1 MNTYNHHRIIDK
13 LAQEV
18 NVDKDVLI
26 KASDY
31 TDDFLGE
38 GANTIAGI
46 LHNLADGFSVSKLLS
61 ALKSWKNFNQ
71 KRYFYYHFYYDIECE
86 NDTIV
91 LKRENSIPIEDE
103 AKIERYKQS
112 ITRCEYDPEEFSVKP
127 GDYDYMA
134 LVSELTDSPVNYKKF
149 FNTINDREDVRKKYF
164 EKYVKNCG
172 FKDKLLAKKADS
184 SNQSDCVAFLH
195 AMGSWGEGKAESL
208 KAFKMHV
215 INCFAEYLFLQDPEQ
230 AEYMLGIALH
240 SIMDSFTPS
249 HTGFKNYVEQDMA
262 LHAQGDVIPFEGDP
276 VYFDPGQC
284 TLDAVASEGQTLAA
298 ALVKKYNSDNHINNT
313 EYQMLYIFIDSFL
326 GGNSKTNS
334 LKKVIPNSL
343 FSLNVQFWVD
353 PYHYYYNNEATEYSN
368 SAIEVLKGI
377 YEALKQE
384 KDKCRNNYDYYK
396 EAKKKLEN
404 VFVKNWEDKY
414 NRVQNFKGSERL
426 QYINP
431 KTAKPVVH
439 DLPTIGDFVSDSTNA
454 IKRTVTYAKD
464 KLKEYVSDYL
474 LDKADSLADNIDV
487 LMDEIESDIE
497 KAEQNVKE
505 KVSKKCE
512 KVIDDAHE
520 IIDTADHILEEV
532 DQRVNAIKQ
541 DVDKV
546 LHTASSVCD
555 TMKDAASGVKQ
566 AAEYIMSNIDE
577 YAATLSNVVN
587 TTISGASNFVTQA
600 QQTVTNAAQ
609 SAFTT
614 AMSTVDKFSNI
625 ATNTCENVKGAAAKV
640 IGITDMAQEKLG
652 KYLPSS
658 WFDKVRG
665 AANTISNTMDG
676 VQSEVNHA
684 TEVVSNTITQ
694 AHDKVQQEAD
704 KIASDAQQM
713 LTNVQ
718 QQADSLIT
726 TAQQEAK
733 EMLRNASNTCDQLI
747 EQVDA
752 IKSMVNEMQSTADK
766 YKGIYDTLKQ
776 QVSDYLAKADHMLDS
791 VEGALGNG
799 GGVSVD

>member
-13 LAQEV
+13 LAQKV

-31 TDDFLGE
+31 TDDFVLV
-38 GANTIAGI
+38 GAKEIAKTFSSI
-46 LHNLADGFSVSKLLS
+46 PSGFSVSKLLS
-61 ALKSWKNFNQ
+61 TLRNNLTQ
-71 KRYFYYHFYYDIECE
+71 KKYFYYHFYYDIECE
-86 NDTIV
+86 DDTIV
-91 LKRENSIPIEDE
+91 LRRENSVSNGDE
-103 AKIERYKQS
+103 SKIESYKQS
-112 ITRCEYDPEEFSVKP
+112 ISRCEYDLEDFSVKP
-127 GDYDYMA
+127 GDYDYMT

-149 FNTINDREDVRKKYF
+149 FNTINDREDVRKNYF
-164 EKYVKNCG
+164 ENYVKNCG
-172 FKDKLLAKKADS
+172 LKDKIIAKKADS

-195 AMGSWGEGKAESL
+195 AMGSWGEGKADSL
-208 KAFKMHV
+208 DAFKKHIV
-215 INCFAEYLFLQDPEQ
+215 NCFAEYLFLQDPEQ

-262 LHAQGDVIPFEGDP
+262 LHAQGDVIPFEGDL

-284 TLDAVASEGQTLAA
+284 TFDAVASKGQTLAA
-298 ALVKKYNSDNHINNT
+298 ALVKGYNSDNHINNT

-326 GGNSKTNS
+326 GANSKTES
-334 LKKVIPNSL
+334 LKKVIPGSL
-343 FSLNVQFWVD
+343 LLLNALFWAD
-353 PYHYYYNNEATEYSN
+353 PYHYYYNNEAVEYFN
-368 SAIEVLKGI
+368 SAIEVLKAI
-377 YEALKQE
+377 CEALKQE

-396 EAKKKLEN
+396 EAKKKLES
-404 VFVKNWEDKY
+404 VFVQNWEEKY
-414 NRVQNFKGSERL
+414 NRIQNFKGSERL

-431 KTAKPVVH
+431 KTAKPVVL
-439 DLPTIGDFVSDSTNA
+439 DFPTIYDFVSDSTNA
-454 IKRTVTYAKD
+454 IKQTVTYAKE
-464 KLKEYVSDYL
+464 KLKQYVSDYL
-474 LDKADSLADNIDV
+474 LDKAEALADSIEV
-487 LMDEIESDIE
+487 TMDDIESEIDQHKPELKNSISE
-497 KAEQNVKE
+497 KCN
-505 KVSKKCE
+505 

-541 DVDKV
+541 NVDKV

-555 TMKDAASGVKQ
+555 TMKDAATDIKQ
-566 AAEYIMSNIDE
+566 AAEYILSNIDE
-577 YAATLSNVVN
+577 YATAVSNVVN
-587 TTISGASNFVTQA
+587 TTISGASNIVTQA
-600 QQTVTNAAQ
+600 QQTVTNAVQ
-609 SAFTT
+609 TAFTT
-614 AMSTVDKFSNI
+614 AMNTVDKFSDI

-640 IGITDMAQEKLG
+640 IGITDKAQEKLG

-665 AANTISNTMDG
+665 TATSISNTMDG

-684 TEVVSNTITQ
+684 TEVVSSTITQ
-694 AHDKVQQEAD
+694 ARDKVQQEAD

-718 QQADSLIT
+718 QQANSIIT

-733 EMLRNASNTCDQLI
+733 EMLKNASDTCDQLI
-747 EQVDA
+747 EQVNA
-752 IKSMVNEMQSTADK
+752 IKSMANEMQSTADK

-776 QVSDYLAKADHMLDS
+776 QVSDYLAKADDVLDS
-791 VEGALGNG
+791 VEGALGDG
-799 GGVSVD
+799 GGVVVD